1 MTTTSKA
8 FCSKKS
14 GTAKCSNQSQT
25 QKGHRRP
32 VPHFCRVRGAKHNT
46 NREDKQDISNPYR
59 FSVIFNSVKTVL

>member
-1 MTTTSKA
+1 MTTISKA

-32 VPHFCRVRGAKHNT
+32 VPHFCGGRGAQHNT
-46 NREDKQDISNPYR
+46 NREDKIELEEPGNENIR
-59 FSVIFNSVKTVL
+59 NFF